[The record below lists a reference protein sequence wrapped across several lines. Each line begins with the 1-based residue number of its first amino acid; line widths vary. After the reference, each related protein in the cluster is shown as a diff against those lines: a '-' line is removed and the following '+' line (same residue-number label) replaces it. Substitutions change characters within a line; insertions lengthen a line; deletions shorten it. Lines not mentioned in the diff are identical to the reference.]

1 MKKDYMTQLERAARW
16 RLPRQE
22 AEDVIADYRDII
34 SHPPRS
40 EEELRREVGDPEK
53 VIQMLVS
60 PTRAYRVW
68 LAAFILMAAC
78 ILTLGFS
85 PTAIGYPFWFAYFD
99 SWHGNHLGPAAAVL
113 GAVLT
118 LVWFRWQ
125 GFKSEKHSK
134 AVPILLAVLTVWTG
148 VIIVV
153 FCLVAR
159 DPVGFSEALGQVPS
173 WIGPDR
179 MESLSNRILN
189 AFLAYSGVLM
199 ALLGT
204 FALVRARTQDR
215 RWAAV
220 YVLAIAAVLIPLEML
235 ALFTCMDP
243 IFDITTAWYLPYLG
257 QYAAIFA
264 AGMVGAGVALC

>member
-1 MKKDYMTQLERAARW
+1 MKKDYMTRLERWARW
-16 RLPRQE
+16 MLPRQE
-22 AEDVIADYRDII
+22 AEDVIADYRDIVAD
-34 SHPPRS
+34 
-40 EEELRREVGDPEK
+40 EELFRELDTPQN
-53 VIQMLVS
+53 VIKPLVQKR
-60 PTRAYRVW
+60 PYYAW

-85 PTAIGYPFWFAYFD
+85 PTAIGYYFWFAYFD

-134 AVPILLAVLTVWTG
+134 AVPILLAVLVVWTG
-148 VIIVV
+148 GIMLV
-153 FCLVAR
+153 FYLVMR

-220 YVLAIAAVLIPLEML
+220 YVLAIASMLVPLEML
-235 ALFTCMDP
+235 ALFTCMDLS
-243 IFDITTAWYLPYLG
+243 FDITTAWYLPYLG

-264 AGMVGAGVALC
+264 VGMVGAGVVLC

>member
-1 MKKDYMTQLERAARW
+1 MKKDYMTRLERAARW

-68 LAAFILMAAC
+68 LAAFIIMAAC

-85 PTAIGYPFWFAYFD
+85 PTVIGYPLWFTYFN
-99 SWHGNHLGPAAAVL
+99 SWHHNHFGPLVAVL
-113 GAVLT
+113 GAVLA

-125 GFKSEKHSK
+125 GYRSGKLPK
-134 AVPILLAVLTVWTG
+134 AIPILLAVLAVWTG
-148 VIIVV
+148 GMIVV
-153 FCLVAR
+153 FCLAAR

-179 MESLSNRILN
+179 MEPLSNRILN
-189 AFLAYSGVLM
+189 AFLAYGAVLT

-220 YVLAIAAVLIPLEML
+220 YVLAIAAMLVPLEML
-235 ALFTCMDP
+235 ALFTSMDP
-243 IFDITTAWYLPYLG
+243 ISGFTTDWYLPYLG

-264 AGMVGAGVALC
+264 VGLAGTGVSLC